1 MDDGMKRIEQSMKD
15 YFGADRRRIDH
26 ALRVAGFAEEI
37 LAHEPGDREVVMAA
51 AFLHDIGIREAE
63 RKYGSSAGNL
73 QEQEGP
79 PVAREILTSL
89 GFSEPLIDEV
99 CAIIASHHSPGEVDT
114 DNFRVIWDADWLV
127 NIPDEVSLDDEAK
140 LRGIIGKVFQTPTGR
155 SIAERTYLERPAS
168 GSR

>member
-1 MDDGMKRIEQSMKD
+1 MDERLTTVEQAMKA
-15 YFGADRRRIDH
+15 YFGADRRRINH

-37 LAHEPGDREVVMAA
+37 LASEPGDREVVMAA
-51 AFLHDIGIREAE
+51 AYLHDIGIREAE

-79 PVAREILTSL
+79 PVAREILSSL
-89 GFSEPLIDEV
+89 SFDEPVIDEV

-127 NIPDEVSLDDEAK
+127 NIPDEVSLDDKEK

-155 SIAERTYLERPAS
+155 RIAERTYLE
-168 GSR
+168 